1 MWLDQLARDYSC
13 CTTSDMMMMVMVMVM
28 VVIMM
33 MVVMIKIMEDDADAV
48 RIING
53 GDES

>member
-1 MWLDQLARDYSC
+1 MWLDQLARDCSC
-13 CTTSDMMMMVMVMVM
+13 CTTSDMMMMVMVM

-48 RIING
+48 RIIDR